1 MADEEITSYFL
12 ENPKLSKN
20 TQKTYLQAFNKL
32 VDLMNIDSLNGAPQK
47 DIIVAVEKITNPNS
61 RVMLINIAMNI
72 KKHYE
77 NRTDMLKTERER
89 IKRQINENKNN
100 KKDEKKDNLPTRR
113 DLERYLNDL
122 YLDGEYRAF
131 IINYLLLNYYVR
143 NKDLDIVIVNNKEDY
158 KKLGVKGDDNVV
170 FAGSKNIYL
179 RNQYKTVKQYGQK
192 KYSFNSTKFSKAVN
206 KFVEQQNS
214 EEDIVYLLSDK
225 NGNRITN
232 DSIGNYIKRFTLN
245 KLTESDYNKIAVS
258 QIKDMSDYADLK
270 SISERRG
277 TSVPTLVSEYNLNI
291 KLTE

>member
-1 MADEEITSYFL
+1 MAKEELDSFFL

-20 TQKTYLQAFNKL
+20 TQKTYALAYNKI
-32 VDLMNIDSLNGAPQK
+32 VDLLNVDTLNDVPQK
-47 DIIVAVEKITNPNS
+47 DIIQMVKKIDNPNS
-61 RVMLINIAMNI
+61 RVMLINISMNI
-72 KKHYE
+72 KKHFE
-77 NRTDMLKTERER
+77 NRTDLLNIERER

-100 KKDEKKDNLPTRR
+100 KKEEKKDNLPTRK

-122 YLDGEYRAF
+122 YLDEEYRAF

-143 NKDLDIVIVNNKEDY
+143 NKDLDLIIVTNKEDF
-158 KKLGVKGDDNVV
+158 KKLGVKGDQNVV
-170 FAGSKNIYL
+170 YAGSKNIYL
-179 RNQYKTVKQYGQK
+179 RNQYKTFKQYGQK
-192 KYSFNSTKFSKAVN
+192 KYAFNSTKFSKAVK

-258 QIKDMSDYADLK
+258 QVKDMSDYPLLK
-270 SISERRG
+270 SISEKRG

>member
-1 MADEEITSYFL
+1 MAEEEITSYFL

-20 TQKTYLQAFNKL
+20 TQKAYLQAFNKL
-32 VDLMNIDSLNGAPQK
+32 TDLMNIDSLNGAPQK
-47 DIIVAVEKITNPNS
+47 DIIMAVEKITNPNS

-100 KKDEKKDNLPTRR
+100 KKDEKKDNLPSRR

-122 YLDGEYRAF
+122 YLDEEYRAF

-143 NKDLDIVIVNNKEDY
+143 NKDLDIVIVTNKEDY
-158 KKLGVKGDDNVV
+158 KKLGVKGDQNVV
-170 FAGSKNIYL
+170 YAGTKNIYL

-192 KYSFNSTKFSKAVN
+192 KYSFNSTKFLKAVN

-232 DSIGNYIKRFTLN
+232 DSIGNFIKRFTLN
-245 KLTESDYNKIAVS
+245 KMTESDYNKIAVS
-258 QIKDMSDYADLK
+258 QIKDMSDYAQLK

-291 KLTE
+291 KLED

>member
-1 MADEEITSYFL
+1 MSDEEITSYFL

-143 NKDLDIVIVNNKEDY
+143 NKDLDIVIVNNKEDF
-158 KKLGVKGDDNVV
+158 KKFGVKGDDNVV

-214 EEDIVYLLSDK
+214 EEEIVYLLSDK

-270 SISERRG
+270 IISERRG

>member
-143 NKDLDIVIVNNKEDY
+143 NKDLDIVIVNNKDDY
-158 KKLGVKGDDNVV
+158 KKFGVKGDDNVV

-179 RNQYKTVKQYGQK
+179 RNQYKTVKQYKQK
-192 KYSFNSTKFSKAVN
+192 KYSFNSTKFAKAVN

-232 DSIGNYIKRFTLN
+232 DSIGNFIKRFTLN

-270 SISERRG
+270 IISERRG

>member
-122 YLDGEYRAF
+122 YLDGEFRAF

>member
-1 MADEEITSYFL
+1 MSDEEITSYFL

-214 EEDIVYLLSDK
+214 EEEIVYLLSDK

-258 QIKDMSDYADLK
+258 QIKDISDYADLK
-270 SISERRG
+270 SISEKRG

>member
-77 NRTDMLKTERER
+77 NRTDLLNIERER

-214 EEDIVYLLSDK
+214 EEEIVYLLSDK

-258 QIKDMSDYADLK
+258 QIKDISDYADLK
-270 SISERRG
+270 SISEKRG

>member
-232 DSIGNYIKRFTLN
+232 DSIGNFIKRFTLN

-258 QIKDMSDYADLK
+258 QIKDISDYADLK

>member
-1 MADEEITSYFL
+1 MAEEEITSYFL

-20 TQKTYLQAFNKL
+20 TQKAYLQAFNKL
-32 VDLMNIDSLNGAPQK
+32 TDLMNIDSLNGAPQK
-47 DIIVAVEKITNPNS
+47 DIIMAVEKITNPNS

-100 KKDEKKDNLPTRR
+100 KKDEKKDNLPSRR

-122 YLDGEYRAF
+122 YLDEEYRAF

-143 NKDLDIVIVNNKEDY
+143 NKDLDIVIVTNKEDY
-158 KKLGVKGDDNVV
+158 KKLGVKGDQNVV
-170 FAGSKNIYL
+170 YAGTKNIYL

-192 KYSFNSTKFSKAVN
+192 KYSFNSTKFLKAVN

-245 KLTESDYNKIAVS
+245 KMTESDYNKIAVS
-258 QIKDMSDYADLK
+258 QIKDMSDYAQLK

-291 KLTE
+291 KLED